1 MSGNEL
7 RLEIA
12 KRIDKAEENKKLVA
26 WGKFGVQLYHADIE
40 LQLRAQEIIKGLI
53 EPDTADKIADAE
65 AAVAATKKL
74 KKILQDDRINITTA
88 RFDPVTARLMKPE
101 KDIDAAIAIKEAAIL
116 KAKQKQRDDLKAS
129 EDKEKEIKSVI
140 EHVRLYISDM
150 NSAFLN
156 AQAKLLKD
164 SYEYA
169 LKHEIQEGHALDEY
183 LSKVKARITVA
194 NHTMPKPVPPF
205 KHNTQDKI
213 DEIIKENFKPLS
225 GQNYVDSFQL
235 DLSAKFKDWDNAL
248 RNKERASE
256 LNAEEFNETVDALND
271 LKDKET
277 ISAKL
282 ETIAAPS
289 STIGHSVGKPL
300 KEVYRIDLSDFAIND
315 SFSVMNAFLINRAI
329 TEPQLRKINPLN
341 LSVKQM
347 ISALE
352 AIKNDD
358 NNFECTGITFKK
370 IDKL

>member
-1 MSGNEL
+1 MSSNEL
-7 RLEIA
+7 SKAIA
-12 KRIDKAEENKKLVA
+12 LKIDKVEENKKLVA

-53 EPDTADKIADAE
+53 EPDTAEKIKDAE
-65 AAVAATKKL
+65 ASIAVAKKA
-74 KKILQDDRINITTA
+74 KKQLQDDRIKITTA
-88 RFDPVTARLMKPE
+88 RFDPVVTRLMVPE
-101 KDIDAAIAIKEAAIL
+101 KDIDAAIINAEAAIL
-116 KAKQKQRDDLKAS
+116 KAKQKQRDDLKAN
-129 EDKEKEIKSVI
+129 ENKEKEVKAII
-140 EHVRLYISDM
+140 EQIRIYIADM

-169 LKHEIQEGHALDEY
+169 LKHEIQDGAQLDEY
-183 LSKVKARITVA
+183 LLKVKGRVTIA
-194 NHTMPKPVPPF
+194 NHTMPKPVPVF
-205 KHNTQDKI
+205 KYNTQEKI
-213 DEIIKENFKPLS
+213 NEIVAEYFKPLS
-225 GQNYVDSFQL
+225 GQNYVDSFRL
-235 DLSAKFKDWDNAL
+235 DLAVKFKDWDNAL
-248 RNKERASE
+248 RNKDRASE
-256 LNAEEFNETVDALND
+256 LNAEEFNQTVDALTD
-271 LKDKET
+271 LKEKET

-289 STIGHSVGKPL
+289 VEQADTKPL
-300 KEVYRIDLSDFAIND
+300 KEVFKIDVDNFTIND
-315 SFSVMNAFLINRAI
+315 SFFVMNAFLINRQI
-329 TEPQLRKINPLN
+329 TEPQLRKINPIN